1 MTTVTRLLTGLEK
14 AASGQIFYHG
24 KDVTREEPS
33 ERSRFIGYVFQQPDR
48 QMFMPP
54 VRVEIAFG
62 PYQQGKRGAELEEA
76 VARAMQDTD
85 TEALAEEYP
94 RILSRGDQQRVAIA
108 SALAMDTEYLVL
120 DEPTSG
126 QDGREKQRL
135 MKLMESLQ
143 EKGITIILVTH
154 DMDIV
159 AKDCTR
165 VIVIAEHEIAFDGHP
180 SELFSAENRPEDW
193 GLAYPPAVRLG
204 RKLPGSPYCKDMN
217 AFCRAFYELKGG
229 KKNRMKNRGAK
240 TKIRRAG
247 GAAVWAIVLSEP
259 TSLAALCALELLIL
273 LVSGELIKNLK
284 ALLALVIFA
293 VMLGVTEYIGGGSVK
308 ECNIAALRM
317 LGMTIIFIYLLG
329 TVKLQDL
336 TASMVRQLKV
346 PYEYAFMF
354 TAGLRFIPDFIEENK
369 AVSEAQ
375 ACRGLAVKGNFF
387 KQVKRYM
394 SIVRPLMLRSLGRS
408 ETMALSLELRGFG
421 GSKRTFM
428 ESVAPKG
435 KDFAVMALTVLL
447 TAFVIYGRVKLGL

>member
-1 MTTVTRLLTGLEK
+1 MRNLVPLTKILLT
-14 AASGQIFYHG
+14 
-24 KDVTREEPS
+24 
-33 ERSRFIGYVFQQPDR
+33 
-48 QMFMPP
+48 
-54 VRVEIAFG
+54 FG
-62 PYQQGKRGAELEEA
+62 
-76 VARAMQDTD
+76 T
-85 TEALAEEYP
+85 
-94 RILSRGDQQRVAIA
+94 
-108 SALAMDTEYLVL
+108 
-120 DEPTSG
+120 
-126 QDGREKQRL
+126 
-135 MKLMESLQ
+135 
-143 EKGITIILVTH
+143 
-154 DMDIV
+154 
-159 AKDCTR
+159 
-165 VIVIAEHEIAFDGHP
+165 
-180 SELFSAENRPEDW
+180 
-193 GLAYPPAVRLG
+193 
-204 RKLPGSPYCKDMN
+204 
-217 AFCRAFYELKGG
+217 
-229 KKNRMKNRGAK
+229 
-240 TKIRRAG
+240 
-247 GAAVWAIVLSEP
+247 AVWAIVLSEP

-293 VMLGVTEYIGGGSVK
+293 VMLGVIEYIGGGSVQ
-308 ECNIAALRM
+308 ECNVAALRM

-354 TAGLRFIPDFIEENK
+354 TAGLRFIPDFIAENK

>member
-1 MTTVTRLLTGLEK
+1 MRNLVPLTKILLT
-14 AASGQIFYHG
+14 
-24 KDVTREEPS
+24 
-33 ERSRFIGYVFQQPDR
+33 
-48 QMFMPP
+48 
-54 VRVEIAFG
+54 FG
-62 PYQQGKRGAELEEA
+62 
-76 VARAMQDTD
+76 T
-85 TEALAEEYP
+85 
-94 RILSRGDQQRVAIA
+94 AI
-108 SALAMDTEYLVL
+108 
-120 DEPTSG
+120 
-126 QDGREKQRL
+126 
-135 MKLMESLQ
+135 
-143 EKGITIILVTH
+143 
-154 DMDIV
+154 
-159 AKDCTR
+159 
-165 VIVIAEHEIAFDGHP
+165 
-180 SELFSAENRPEDW
+180 
-193 GLAYPPAVRLG
+193 
-204 RKLPGSPYCKDMN
+204 
-217 AFCRAFYELKGG
+217 
-229 KKNRMKNRGAK
+229 
-240 TKIRRAG
+240 
-247 GAAVWAIVLSEP
+247 WAIVLSEP
-259 TSLAALCALELLIL
+259 TSLAALCLLELLIL

-293 VMLGVTEYIGGGSVK
+293 VMLGVIEYIGGSVK
-308 ECNIAALRM
+308 ECNVAALRM

-421 GSKRTFM
+421 GSNRTFM

>member
-1 MTTVTRLLTGLEK
+1 MRNLVPLTKILLT
-14 AASGQIFYHG
+14 
-24 KDVTREEPS
+24 
-33 ERSRFIGYVFQQPDR
+33 
-48 QMFMPP
+48 
-54 VRVEIAFG
+54 FG
-62 PYQQGKRGAELEEA
+62 
-76 VARAMQDTD
+76 T
-85 TEALAEEYP
+85 
-94 RILSRGDQQRVAIA
+94 AI
-108 SALAMDTEYLVL
+108 
-120 DEPTSG
+120 
-126 QDGREKQRL
+126 
-135 MKLMESLQ
+135 
-143 EKGITIILVTH
+143 
-154 DMDIV
+154 
-159 AKDCTR
+159 
-165 VIVIAEHEIAFDGHP
+165 
-180 SELFSAENRPEDW
+180 
-193 GLAYPPAVRLG
+193 
-204 RKLPGSPYCKDMN
+204 
-217 AFCRAFYELKGG
+217 
-229 KKNRMKNRGAK
+229 
-240 TKIRRAG
+240 
-247 GAAVWAIVLSEP
+247 WAIVLSEP
-259 TSLAALCALELLIL
+259 TSLAALCLLELLIL

-293 VMLGVTEYIGGGSVK
+293 VMLGVIEYIGGSVK
-308 ECNIAALRM
+308 ECNVAALRM

>member
-1 MTTVTRLLTGLEK
+1 MLLCSKTCE
-14 AASGQIFYHG
+14 
-24 KDVTREEPS
+24 VWV
-33 ERSRFIGYVFQQPDR
+33 GY
-48 QMFMPP
+48 
-54 VRVEIAFG
+54 
-62 PYQQGKRGAELEEA
+62 L
-76 VARAMQDTD
+76 
-85 TEALAEEYP
+85 L
-94 RILSRGDQQRVAIA
+94 L
-108 SALAMDTEYLVL
+108 
-120 DEPTSG
+120 
-126 QDGREKQRL
+126 
-135 MKLMESLQ
+135 
-143 EKGITIILVTH
+143 
-154 DMDIV
+154 
-159 AKDCTR
+159 
-165 VIVIAEHEIAFDGHP
+165 
-180 SELFSAENRPEDW
+180 LFSVSKECSNSY
-193 GLAYPPAVRLG
+193 LAV
-204 RKLPGSPYCKDMN
+204 
-217 AFCRAFYELKGG
+217 FYF
-229 KKNRMKNRGAK
+229 
-240 TKIRRAG
+240 
-247 GAAVWAIVLSEP
+247 
-259 TSLAALCALELLIL
+259 LELLIL

-293 VMLGVTEYIGGGSVK
+293 AMLGVIEYIGGGSVK
-308 ECNIAALRM
+308 ECNVAALRM

>member
-1 MTTVTRLLTGLEK
+1 MRNLVPLTKILLT
-14 AASGQIFYHG
+14 
-24 KDVTREEPS
+24 
-33 ERSRFIGYVFQQPDR
+33 
-48 QMFMPP
+48 
-54 VRVEIAFG
+54 FG
-62 PYQQGKRGAELEEA
+62 
-76 VARAMQDTD
+76 T
-85 TEALAEEYP
+85 
-94 RILSRGDQQRVAIA
+94 
-108 SALAMDTEYLVL
+108 
-120 DEPTSG
+120 
-126 QDGREKQRL
+126 
-135 MKLMESLQ
+135 
-143 EKGITIILVTH
+143 
-154 DMDIV
+154 
-159 AKDCTR
+159 
-165 VIVIAEHEIAFDGHP
+165 
-180 SELFSAENRPEDW
+180 
-193 GLAYPPAVRLG
+193 
-204 RKLPGSPYCKDMN
+204 
-217 AFCRAFYELKGG
+217 
-229 KKNRMKNRGAK
+229 
-240 TKIRRAG
+240 
-247 GAAVWAIVLSEP
+247 AVWAIVLSEP

-293 VMLGVTEYIGGGSVK
+293 VMLGVIEYIGGSVK
-308 ECNIAALRM
+308 ECNVAALRM

-336 TASMVRQLKV
+336 TASMVRQLEV

>member
-1 MTTVTRLLTGLEK
+1 MRNLVPLTKILLT
-14 AASGQIFYHG
+14 
-24 KDVTREEPS
+24 
-33 ERSRFIGYVFQQPDR
+33 
-48 QMFMPP
+48 
-54 VRVEIAFG
+54 FG
-62 PYQQGKRGAELEEA
+62 
-76 VARAMQDTD
+76 T
-85 TEALAEEYP
+85 
-94 RILSRGDQQRVAIA
+94 
-108 SALAMDTEYLVL
+108 
-120 DEPTSG
+120 
-126 QDGREKQRL
+126 
-135 MKLMESLQ
+135 
-143 EKGITIILVTH
+143 
-154 DMDIV
+154 
-159 AKDCTR
+159 
-165 VIVIAEHEIAFDGHP
+165 
-180 SELFSAENRPEDW
+180 
-193 GLAYPPAVRLG
+193 
-204 RKLPGSPYCKDMN
+204 
-217 AFCRAFYELKGG
+217 
-229 KKNRMKNRGAK
+229 
-240 TKIRRAG
+240 
-247 GAAVWAIVLSEP
+247 AVWAIVLSEP
-259 TSLAALCALELLIL
+259 TSLAALCLLELLIL

-293 VMLGVTEYIGGGSVK
+293 AMLGVIEYIGGGSVK
-308 ECNIAALRM
+308 ECNVAALRM

-369 AVSEAQ
+369 AVAEAQ